1 MKKVFLDT
9 NVLIDVLER
18 REPFVTESANVVALG
33 AYGMVQLYTS
43 VLSLAN
49 CLYITRRTL
58 GKADALPAIRM
69 LREYVGVSPMG
80 EQEFDLAFASD
91 VADNED
97 LLQYYSA
104 VSEGCEV
111 LVTRN
116 EKHFPKD
123 GTLSVMSPEAF
134 LKSLS

>member
-9 NVLIDVLER
+9 NILIDVLEK

-33 AYGMVQLYTS
+33 IYGIAQLQTS

-49 CLYITRRTL
+49 CFYVTRRTL
-58 GKADALPAIRM
+58 GKADALVAIRT
-69 LREYVGVSPMG
+69 LRHYINISPMG
-80 EQEFDLAFASD
+80 ENEFDLAFANEVS
-91 VADNED
+91 DNED
-97 LLQYYSA
+97 LLQFYSA
-104 VSEGCEV
+104 ITAGCEI

-123 GTLSVMSPEAF
+123 GPIAVMSPEAF
-134 LKSLS
+134 LKSL